1 MRTIASVVS
10 VSARTKR
17 GLERKSLPRVKPEK
31 SRHDLLRLERL
42 EDRLMMAADLLSGD
56 DAYGQLSTHG
66 GICNC
71 PICTGQGL
79 HEIALPD
86 PTESTGGLAQAP
98 LASIPQLHSN
108 ASATAKLFL

>member
-1 MRTIASVVS
+1 MRTIASAES

-31 SRHDLLRLERL
+31 SRHDVLRLERL

-71 PICTGQGL
+71 PLCTGQGL

-86 PTESTGGLAQAP
+86 QTATSGNLAQASLTNLP
-98 LASIPQLHSN
+98 ALH
-108 ASATAKLFL
+108 